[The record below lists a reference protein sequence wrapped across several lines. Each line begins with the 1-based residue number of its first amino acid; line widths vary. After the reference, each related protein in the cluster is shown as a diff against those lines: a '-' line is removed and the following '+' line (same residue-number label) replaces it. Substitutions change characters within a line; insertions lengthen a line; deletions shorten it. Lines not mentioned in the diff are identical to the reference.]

1 MSAKIQHR
9 AKFTRSL
16 VFSETDKSSMATHLR
31 WNWCR

>member
-9 AKFTRSL
+9 AKFIRSL
-16 VFSETDKSSMATHLR
+16 VFSETGKSIMGTHLK